1 MLIKRKT
8 GRRDMA
14 DVNVYTASRLSG
26 MAASLS
32 QLARAFSDE
41 DETGRLSKVDGK
53 MAKNNPAAIV

>member
-41 DETGRLSKVDGK
+41 DETGRLCK
-53 MAKNNPAAIV
+53 